1 MKQITIGDQNGKAIG
16 IDLLKLIDTRLL
28 VQANSG
34 GGKSWVL
41 RLLAERAGD
50 KLQTIILDNEGEF
63 ATLREQL
70 DMVLVS
76 GSDGEVMANPR
87 SAGLLARRLIETQ
100 VSAVI
105 DLYDLKLPMRREFV
119 KLFLESLIHLPRE
132 LWRPTL
138 VIIDEA
144 HLYCPERGSGE
155 AESTDAVIALMSQ
168 GRKRGYCGVL
178 ATQRLSKLH
187 KDAAAECNNV
197 LIGRTS
203 LDNDQ
208 VRAGDILGMGKT
220 DRLELRNLGEGEWY
234 GFGPAFS
241 DRGVFRFHAGEVQT
255 THPKPGQRHALTAP
269 APSAKVRAMLAKL
282 ADIPQA
288 AEAEIRDLAGAKRR
302 IVELERKVRARP
314 QAAPSSETTGRAV
327 SAAVRDVE
335 QRYRIAFR
343 DADKKHNDAYR
354 ALKTHVDRIGKL
366 FAGAF
371 KVHEQIA
378 GELLKF
384 DAVPIPAGEPVQTS
398 AHVVEAPARQ
408 PPPVLRTP
416 AARAAAP
423 SGDLSG
429 PEQRIL
435 DAIAWMESI
444 GVAEPEL
451 TAVAFLAGYT
461 IGGGAFNNPRGA
473 LRTKGLIDYR
483 GDRLALTNVG
493 RGKANFPDATLTP
506 EELQRRVLER
516 LPGPEQKILRVLI
529 EDYPNSVDN
538 DDLARRSGY
547 EPGGGAFNNP
557 KGRLRS
563 LGLADYPERGKV
575 VARSVLFMEGR

>member
-1 MKQITIGDQNGKAIG
+1 MKQIAIGDQNGKAIG

-220 DRLELRNLGEGEWY
+220 ERLELRNLGEGEWY

-241 DRGVFRFHAGEVQT
+241 DRGVFRFHAGQVQT

-288 AEAEIRDLAGAKRR
+288 AEAEIRDMKAAKVR
-302 IVELERKVRARP
+302 IAQLERDVRLAAAGDRQDYPTAHAYEKACEALSRTKEQNVALGTANRELRLRLDRVGKMFAR
-314 QAAPSSETTGRAV
+314 
-327 SAAVRDVE
+327 
-335 QRYRIAFR
+335 
-343 DADKKHNDAYR
+343 
-354 ALKTHVDRIGKL
+354 
-366 FAGAF
+366 AF
-371 KVHEQIA
+371 KVNEEIA
-378 GELLKF
+378 GELLK
-384 DAVPIPAGEPVQTS
+384 DAPKLPEIPTFEVITPARPVAKRAEDIPTPIPRRNLNEGNGADKVGGGSIRRLLTALAQHLEGLSYRKLGVFSGVSTKGGSFRTYLSSMRGNGWIVGDDKSKVTITDAG
-398 AHVVEAPARQ
+398 
-408 PPPVLRTP
+408 
-416 AARAAAP
+416 
-423 SGDLSG
+423 
-429 PEQRIL
+429 L
-435 DAIAWMESI
+435 DAL
-444 GVAEPEL
+444 GD
-451 TAVAFLAGYT
+451 YK
-461 IGGGAFNNPRGA
+461 A
-473 LRTKGLIDYR
+473 LP
-483 GDRLALTNVG
+483 VG
-493 RGKANFPDATLTP
+493 RDLLDYWIKQFGESKPAHILHALGEAWPNSLTDEEISVKANVSTA
-506 EELQRRVLER
+506 
-516 LPGPEQKILRVLI
+516 
-529 EDYPNSVDN
+529 
-538 DDLARRSGY
+538 
-547 EPGGGAFNNP
+547 GGSYRTYLS
-557 KGRLRS
+557 KLRS
-563 LGLADYPERGKV
+563 RDLLVDIGRGQRKLSDEV
-575 VARSVLFMEGR
+575 GG